1 MDKKV
6 YLVECPQLDELNEA
20 LDEINS
26 KLDTDESEEDDG

>member
-6 YLVECPQLDELNEA
+6 YLVECPQLDELNEV

-26 KLDTDESEEDDG
+26 KLEPEKSEETDG

>member
-26 KLDTDESEEDDG
+26 KLDDESEEENG

>member
-20 LDEINS
+20 LEEISS
-26 KLDTDESEEDDG
+26 KLDDESEEENG